1 VVVVVAWLA
10 VVVEV
15 EVVLRGVN
23 QSIYKRLNEL

>member
-1 VVVVVAWLA
+1 VAEAML
-10 VVVEV
+10 